1 MVWRWIE
8 EEFLEEELCGVRA
21 MRGRKG
27 GLPNAFVQLCNESE
41 SPSRLE
47 TSRSEANRRERR
59 EGKGGERRKG
69 RSEYSLDFDSSTSF
83 VWLQSSVSL
92 LV

>member
-47 TSRSEANRRERR
+47 TSRSEEKRSEAKRREKRG
-59 EGKGGERRKG
+59 EGRGEEEG
-69 RSEYSLDFDSSTSF
+69 E
-83 VWLQSSVSL
+83 
-92 LV
+92 